1 MAVPIPQPFTAYLP
15 PCLEALY
22 REGAAFGKADT
33 KHCLTCIALHY
44 VLQARQA
51 EPKIRDDGY
60 SLIPMLK
67 FINNLSQEGLT
78 DEEIELI
85 AEDVLSTGRR
95 KITCRE
101 LRKSETL
108 KNLCVSEDCL
118 LSNGPNYSL
127 IPVEISLQ
135 DLTKATGRILRVNPE
150 TGLPEPDPETGET
163 LVPKLTLSPSKAF
176 SAIMKAMPLRR
187 SVADTKKSPDIWRY
201 EDGIWLPDGEEV
213 IENLISR
220 VAGDLSHDRG
230 RQEILR
236 RIRGLA
242 QRVAFDADPYLL
254 PAQDGV
260 IDLKTGAIADY
271 QPDDYITFK
280 YGAAIDREG
289 DYRPVLWFL
298 CSSLPDPRDVLTA
311 LDICAEAVI
320 RRPSDC
326 IVQLIGPGANGK
338 GMFER
343 LISALVTD
351 GRITNI
357 TLQEAKASRFGPGAV
372 LGKDLWILSEVEE
385 VKVAVNLLKKVA
397 TGERMDSDLKYGGRI
412 QGKPHSL
419 PILDCNNAIEFGDDS
434 WGRKRRIIKL
444 DWPYKFDYASG
455 TRRKD
460 PHIEEKITSPEAL
473 IGLLKIIVARAP
485 QLIES
490 RRIYNR
496 KRPEE
501 MAEEYKRQQYS
512 LYYFCEE
519 CLTTNE
525 EEAINTRTGMGYP
538 GGPPR
543 LTTTELY
550 EEYLEYC
557 RLFHVPVPADMGPIG
572 KYINEKFQV
581 SSVSTTDGGKRIRYY
596 PGLWIS
602 RSAKIVHA
610 ELTHNYKNYNKTTDK
625 LQEED
630 SKSDIYN
637 RLTTA
642 TTEGWPK
649 EVIEEIVRMSN
660 FIESCEDPQEIS
672 YENYLKNA
680 VVPIVAVV
688 SSQTIAIS
696 ERSPVVKSDSSVVEL
711 EMGYRTI
718 LILKALP
725 TFVAVD
731 GRNYTLHAQDVVSLP
746 EIHAKNLIDKL
757 YAKEIC
763 PRIGPHPRRNASAR
777 FSIDDG
783 TPLYDPQGGMIN
795 FNNWRLINARE

>member
-1 MAVPIPQPFTAYLP
+1 MAVPIPQPFTANLP

-22 REGAAFGKADT
+22 RDGAAFGRADT
-33 KHCLTCIALHY
+33 KHCLICIALHY
-44 VLQARQA
+44 VVQARQA
-51 EPKIRDDGY
+51 EPRIRDDGY

-67 FINNLSQEGLT
+67 FINDLSHERLN

-85 AEDVLSTGRR
+85 AEDVRSTGRK

-101 LRKSETL
+101 LRRSETL
-108 KNLCVSEDCL
+108 KNLCVSEDCQ
-118 LSNGPNYSL
+118 LSNGPNDTL
-127 IPVEISLQ
+127 VPVEIILQ
-135 DLTKATGRILRVNPE
+135 DLTKATGRIPRVNPE

-163 LVPKLTLSPSKAF
+163 LVPKLTLSPTKA
-176 SAIMKAMPLRR
+176 SAAIMNAMPLRR
-187 SVADTKKSPDIWRY
+187 SIADTKKSPDIWRY
-201 EDGIWLPDGEEV
+201 EDGIWRPDGEEV
-213 IENLISR
+213 VENLISR

-230 RQEILR
+230 RQEIFR

-242 QRVAFDADPYLL
+242 QRVAFDADPYLMPVL
-254 PAQDGV
+254 DGV
-260 IDLKTGAIADY
+260 VDLKTGAVTDY

-280 YGAAIDREG
+280 YGAEIDREG
-289 DYRPVLWFL
+289 DCRPVLWLL
-298 CSSLPDPRDVLTA
+298 CSSLLDPRDVLTA

-326 IVQLIGPGANGK
+326 IIQLIGPGANGK

-351 GRITNI
+351 ERITNI
-357 TLQEAKASRFGPGAV
+357 TLQEAKASRFGPGAI

-385 VKVAVNLLKKVA
+385 IRLAINLLKKVA

-412 QGKPHSL
+412 QGKPHAL
-419 PILDCNNAIEFGDDS
+419 PILDCNNAIDFGDDS

-444 DWPYKFDYASG
+444 DWPFTFDYTSG

-460 PHIEEKITSPEAL
+460 PHIEEKITSPDSLA
-473 IGLLKIIVARAP
+473 GLLKIIVARAP
-485 QLIES
+485 WLIES

-501 MAEEYKRQQYS
+501 MAEEYSRQQYS
-512 LYYFCEE
+512 LYYFCDE
-519 CLTTNE
+519 CLTANE
-525 EEAINTRTGMGYP
+525 DEAINTRTGMGYP

-557 RLFHVPVPADMGPIG
+557 RLFHVPVPAEKGQIG
-572 KYINEKFQV
+572 KYISEKFQV
-581 SSVSTTDGGKRIRYY
+581 SSISTTDGGKRVRYY

-602 RSAKIVHA
+602 RSAKIAHA
-610 ELTHNYKNYNKTTDK
+610 EHRLNYSNYNKTTDK

-649 EVIEEIVRMSN
+649 EVIDEIVRMSK

-680 VVPIVAVV
+680 VVPVVAVV
-688 SSQTIAIS
+688 SSQQIAIS
-696 ERSPVVKSDSSVVEL
+696 RKSPVVKSSSSVVESAVEL
-711 EMGYRTI
+711 DTEYRTI
-718 LILKALP
+718 LILKNIP
-725 TFVAVD
+725 TFAAVD
-731 GRNYTLHAQDVVSLP
+731 GRNYTLRAQDVVSLP
-746 EIHAKNLIDKL
+746 EIHARNLVDKR
-757 YAKEIC
+757 YAIEIS
-763 PRIGPHPRRNASAR
+763 PGIGPHPRQNASDR
-777 FSIDDG
+777 FPIDDM
-783 TPLYDPQGGMIN
+783 GGVE
-795 FNNWRLINARE
+795 A